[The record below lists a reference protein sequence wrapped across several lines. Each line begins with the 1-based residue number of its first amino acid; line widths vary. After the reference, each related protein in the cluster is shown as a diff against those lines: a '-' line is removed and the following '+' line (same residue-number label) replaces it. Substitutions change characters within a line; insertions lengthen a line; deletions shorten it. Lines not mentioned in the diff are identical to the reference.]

1 MNKDTKGKM
10 ARKTEPVRTCL
21 GCRLKR
27 GQREM
32 IRIVRRPDSELCFD
46 LEGRLPGR
54 GTYVCPSPSCLRALR
69 RSSLARELNG
79 EVTLPDYPTLHRTLG
94 RRLET
99 KSRNLLTIGKKS
111 HRVVSGTRSVKD
123 AVLKRK
129 VKLLIFATDVP
140 REKEEF
146 FRKLETQVPTR
157 TLADQETL
165 GHWLGRDSLA
175 VAAICSQGLATALMR
190 ELDRLTSL
198 SFSSYHGN

>member
-1 MNKDTKGKM
+1 
-10 ARKTEPVRTCL
+10 
-21 GCRLKR
+21 
-27 GQREM
+27 
-32 IRIVRRPDSELCFD
+32 
-46 LEGRLPGR
+46 
-54 GTYVCPSPSCLRALR
+54 
-69 RSSLARELNG
+69 
-79 EVTLPDYPTLHRTLG
+79 
-94 RRLET
+94 
-99 KSRNLLTIGKKS
+99 
-111 HRVVSGTRSVKD
+111 VSGTRSVKD
-123 AVLKRK
+123 AVLKRR